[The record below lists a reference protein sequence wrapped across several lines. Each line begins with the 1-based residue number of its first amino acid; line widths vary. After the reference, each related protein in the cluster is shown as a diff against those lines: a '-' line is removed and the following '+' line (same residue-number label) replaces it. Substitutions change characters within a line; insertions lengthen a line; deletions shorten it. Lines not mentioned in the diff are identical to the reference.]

1 MAAPGLSS
9 ADALSWPPGD
19 YFFGLLDMVSVEQL
33 HIYPLK
39 SARGIA
45 KSTVRLA
52 ATGLEWDRSWMIT
65 DAAGGFLT
73 QRTHPNL
80 ARIETF
86 LSGTSLTLRAPGL
99 PPLELPLAVQGEF
112 ISVQVW
118 KDRCEALD
126 QGPAAGEWASAVLEK
141 PVRLVRVPGIPKRTA
156 NPEYAGPQPAPVA
169 FPDGFPILVC
179 NRASLDELNAR
190 MPEPIPMER
199 FRPNIVLSGLA
210 PFAEDRIAS
219 VQIGSVTLRL
229 VKPCTRCV
237 ITSTDQRTGERSTN
251 PLPYLR
257 EFRFDR
263 NLLGVTF
270 GENAVLAAGVGASI
284 ERGAECVVTLDA

>member
-1 MAAPGLSS
+1 
-9 ADALSWPPGD
+9 
-19 YFFGLLDMVSVEQL
+19 MVSVEEL

-39 SARGIA
+39 SARGIP

-52 ATGLEWDRSWMIT
+52 TTGLEWDRNWMIT
-65 DAAGGFLT
+65 DSGGGFLT

-80 ARIETF
+80 ALIETD
-86 LSGTSLTLRAPGL
+86 LAATGLTLRAPGL
-99 PPLELPLAVQGEF
+99 PPLALPLAFEGEV

-141 PVRLVRVPGIPKRTA
+141 SVRLVRVPSAPKRAA

-179 NRASLDELNAR
+179 NRASLDDLNAR
-190 MPEPIPMER
+190 MPEPIPMGR
-199 FRPNIVLSGLA
+199 FRPNIVLNGLE

-219 VQIGSVTLRL
+219 VQIGGVTLKL

-257 EFRFDR
+257 QFRFDR
-263 NLLGVTF
+263 DLLGVTF
-270 GENAVLAAGVGASI
+270 GENAVVAAGVGASI
-284 ERGAECVVTLDA
+284 ERGAECVVTFEA